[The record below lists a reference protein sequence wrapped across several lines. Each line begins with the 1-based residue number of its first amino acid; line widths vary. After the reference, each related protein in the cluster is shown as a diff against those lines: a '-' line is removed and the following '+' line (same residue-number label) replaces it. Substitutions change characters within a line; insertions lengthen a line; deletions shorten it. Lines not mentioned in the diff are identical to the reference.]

1 MSERGFQLLAIGIYF
16 ALMLAIGWYAYRR
29 TKSFDGYMLAERGL
43 SPAVAAL
50 SANAADMSAWLL
62 MGLPGAIYASG
73 LVQAWIAIGLTV
85 GAWLNWRFV
94 APRLRAYSEIAEDS
108 ITIPSF
114 LSNRLGEGGRPIRIA
129 AAIVILVFF
138 TFYVSS
144 GMVAAGKFF
153 ENSFGLHYLV
163 GMLIVAIVTL
173 VYTAFGG
180 FLGATLTD
188 VAQGLLMLAAL
199 VAVPIVAAT
208 ELGGLGAA
216 ADAMRAVN
224 PDALDLFAG
233 WRDRGPLLWI
243 IGVISTSAWGLGYF
257 GQPHI
262 IVRFMALRS
271 PREAV
276 VARRISA
283 FWMIL
288 TAAGAIFTALIA
300 IGYIGAHPEFA
311 LEDPETVFLT
321 MSRIFLH
328 PFVAGFILA
337 AVLAA
342 IMSTMSSQLV
352 VCSSALVEDL
362 LALAGRV
369 WSPQRKLLL
378 GRGGVLIV
386 ALVAMM
392 LALDKNNAILGLVA
406 FAWAGFGASF
416 GPLLLLSLYWRRLTA
431 TGAFAGLVSGAVMT
445 YVWGT
450 VEVLSSAM
458 YEIVPGFLLN
468 LLVAVVVS
476 KRTWRENS
484 EVEEHFDAM
493 EKVLEQG

>member
-1 MSERGFQLLAIGIYF
+1 MSDHAFQILAIGLYF
-16 ALMLAIGWYAYRR
+16 GLMLSIGWYAYRR
-29 TKSFDGYMLAERGL
+29 TRSFDGYMLAERGL

-62 MGLPGAIYASG
+62 MGLPGAIYTSG
-73 LVQAWIAIGLTV
+73 LIESWIAIGLTV

-94 APRLRAYSEIAEDS
+94 APRLRAYSQIAEDA

-114 LSNRLGEGGRPIRIA
+114 LSNRLGEGARPLRIA
-129 AAIVILVFF
+129 AALIILVFF

-153 ENSFGLHYLV
+153 ENSFNLNYLA
-163 GMLIVAIVTL
+163 GMFIVAAVTL
-173 VYTAFGG
+173 IYTTFGG

-199 VAVPIVAAT
+199 ISVPIVAII
-208 ELGGLGAA
+208 ELGGLGATR
-216 ADAMRAVN
+216 DAMLAVN
-224 PDALDLFAG
+224 PDALSLFAG
-233 WRDRGPLLWI
+233 WSDKGPILWT
-243 IGVISTSAWGLGYF
+243 IGLISTVAWGLGYF

-262 IVRFMALRS
+262 IVRFMALRT
-271 PREAV
+271 PGEAV
-276 VARRISA
+276 IARRISLV
-283 FWMIL
+283 WMIA
-288 TAAGAIFTALIA
+288 TAVGAVFTALIA
-300 IGYIGAHPEFA
+300 IGFIGANPQYT
-311 LEDPETVFLT
+311 LSDPETVFLT

-328 PFVAGFILA
+328 PLVAGFVLA
-337 AVLAA
+337 AVLAS

-352 VCSSALVEDL
+352 VCSSALIEDL
-362 LALAGRV
+362 LALTGRV
-369 WSPQRKLLL
+369 WSPAHKLML

-392 LALDKNNAILGLVA
+392 LALDKDNAILGLVA

-445 YVWGT
+445 YVWGS
-450 VEVLSSAM
+450 VDLLSNAM

-468 LLVAVVVS
+468 LIVTVVVS
-476 KRTWRENS
+476 KMTWRPNPA
-484 EVEEHFDAM
+484 VESQFDSM
-493 EKVLEQG
+493 ELELADK

>member
-1 MSERGFQLLAIGIYF
+1 MSDHGFQLIAIAIYF
-16 ALMLAIGWYAYRR
+16 AMMLSIGWYAYRR
-29 TKSFDGYMLAERGL
+29 TRSFDGYMLAERGL
-43 SPAVAAL
+43 SPVVAAL

-73 LVQAWIAIGLTV
+73 LYESWIAIDLTI
-85 GAWLNWRFV
+85 GAWLNWKFV
-94 APRLRAYSEIAEDS
+94 APRLRAYSEIAENS

-114 LSNRLGEGGRPIRIA
+114 LANRHGEGGRPLRIA
-129 AAIVILVFF
+129 AALVILVFF

-153 ENSFGLHYLV
+153 EASFGLHYLV
-163 GMLIVAIVTL
+163 GMLIVAAITL

-199 VAVPIVAAT
+199 ICVPVVALVD
-208 ELGGLGAA
+208 LGGFGPA
-216 ADAMRAVN
+216 ADAMRAIN
-224 PDALDLFAG
+224 PDALNLFAG
-233 WRDRGPLLWI
+233 WHDKGPLLWI
-243 IGVISTSAWGLGYF
+243 IGVISTAAWGLGYF

-271 PREAV
+271 PREAA
-276 VARRISA
+276 VARRISFLWMVATA
-283 FWMIL
+283 F
-288 TAAGAIFTALIA
+288 GAISTALIA
-300 IGYIGAHPEFA
+300 IGCIGRHPEFT
-311 LEDPETVFLT
+311 LSDPETVFLT

-362 LALAGRV
+362 LALTGRV
-369 WSPQRKLLL
+369 WSPQRKLFL
-378 GRGGVLIV
+378 GRVGVLIV

-416 GPLLLLSLYWRRLTA
+416 GPLLLLSLYWRRLTS

-450 VEVLSSAM
+450 VDVLSNAM

-468 LLVAVVVS
+468 LVVAVLVS
-476 KRTWRENS
+476 RRTWRPNP
-484 EVEEHFDAM
+484 EVDAQFDAM
-493 EKVLEQG
+493 EKALSRS

>member
-1 MSERGFQLLAIGIYF
+1 MGEHGFQVLAIGIYF
-16 ALMLAIGWYAYRR
+16 SFMLAIGWYAYRR

-73 LVQAWIAIGLTV
+73 LVESWIAIGLTI
-85 GAWLNWRFV
+85 GAWLNWKFI

-114 LSNRLGEGGRPIRIA
+114 LSNRLGEGARPIRIA
-129 AAIVILVFF
+129 AAIIILVFF

-153 ENSFGLHYLV
+153 EASFGLHYLL
-163 GMLIVAIVTL
+163 GMLIVAAITL

-199 VAVPIVAAT
+199 LGVPIVAVT
-208 ELGGLGAA
+208 ELGGFSASA
-216 ADAMRAVN
+216 EAMRAVN
-224 PDALDLFAG
+224 PDALNLFTG
-233 WRDRGPLLWI
+233 WGDKGPLLWI
-243 IGVISTSAWGLGYF
+243 IGIISTSAWGLGYF

-276 VARRISA
+276 IARRIST
-283 FWMIL
+283 FWMVL
-288 TAAGAIFTALIA
+288 TAAGAIVTALIA
-300 IGYIGAHPEFA
+300 IGYIGAHPEFS
-311 LEDPETVFLT
+311 LSDPETVFLT

-328 PFVAGFILA
+328 PFVAGFVLA
-337 AVLAA
+337 AVLAS

-362 LALAGRV
+362 LSLTDRV
-369 WSPQRKLLL
+369 WSPKRKLLL
-378 GRGGVLIV
+378 GRAGVLIV
-386 ALVAMM
+386 AVVAMM
-392 LALDKNNAILGLVA
+392 LALDKDNAILGLVA

-416 GPLLLLSLYWRRLTA
+416 GPLILLALYWRRLTA
-431 TGAFAGLVSGAVMT
+431 IGAFAGLVSGAIMT
-445 YVWGT
+445 YVWGS
-450 VEVLSSAM
+450 VDLLSNAM

-468 LLVAVVVS
+468 LLVAVLVS
-476 KRTWRENS
+476 KKTWRPDAALDEQ
-484 EVEEHFDAM
+484 FDKM
-493 EKVLEQG
+493 EQVLRRS

>member
-1 MSERGFQLLAIGIYF
+1 
-16 ALMLAIGWYAYRR
+16 
-29 TKSFDGYMLAERGL
+29 
-43 SPAVAAL
+43 
-50 SANAADMSAWLL
+50 
-62 MGLPGAIYASG
+62 
-73 LVQAWIAIGLTV
+73 
-85 GAWLNWRFV
+85 
-94 APRLRAYSEIAEDS
+94 
-108 ITIPSF
+108 
-114 LSNRLGEGGRPIRIA
+114 
-129 AAIVILVFF
+129 
-138 TFYVSS
+138 
-144 GMVAAGKFF
+144 MVAAGKFF
-153 ENSFGLHYLV
+153 EASFGLHYLV
-163 GMLIVAIVTL
+163 GMLIVAAITL

-199 VAVPIVAAT
+199 ICVPVVALVD
-208 ELGGLGAA
+208 LGGFGPA
-216 ADAMRAVN
+216 ADAMRAIN
-224 PDALDLFAG
+224 PDALNLFAG
-233 WRDRGPLLWI
+233 WHDKGPLLWI
-243 IGVISTSAWGLGYF
+243 IGVISTAAWGLGYF

-271 PREAV
+271 PREAT
-276 VARRISA
+276 VARRISFLWMVATA
-283 FWMIL
+283 F
-288 TAAGAIFTALIA
+288 GAISTALIA
-300 IGYIGAHPEFA
+300 IGYIGRHPEFT
-311 LEDPETVFLT
+311 LSDPETVFLT

-362 LALAGRV
+362 LALTGRV
-369 WSPQRKLLL
+369 WSPQRKLFL
-378 GRGGVLIV
+378 GRVGVLIV

-416 GPLLLLSLYWRRLTA
+416 GPFLLLSLYWRRLTS

-450 VEVLSSAM
+450 VDVLSNAM

-468 LLVAVVVS
+468 LVVAVLVS
-476 KRTWRENS
+476 RRTWRPNP
-484 EVEEHFDAM
+484 EVDAQFDAM
-493 EKVLEQG
+493 EKALSRS